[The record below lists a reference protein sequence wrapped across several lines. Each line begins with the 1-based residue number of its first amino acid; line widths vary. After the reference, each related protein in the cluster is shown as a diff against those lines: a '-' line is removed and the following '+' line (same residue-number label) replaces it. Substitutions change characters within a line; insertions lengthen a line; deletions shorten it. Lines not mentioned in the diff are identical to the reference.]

1 MNAFVNDDV
10 PMKAIRDQ
18 GTVLAV
24 VIVAGAVFTYAAHS
38 VVVAIVLFAIAG
50 MGAAQAASNA
60 PRETAE
66 RRFLWLVA
74 TTWLVMEVLACIGFS
89 SRFWG

>member
-1 MNAFVNDDV
+1 MTTFAVDDV
-10 PMKAIRDQ
+10 PMKAIKDQ
-18 GTVLAV
+18 GTVLGL
-24 VIVAGAVFTYAAHS
+24 VIVIGAVFSFEVHS
-38 VVVAIVLFAIAG
+38 VVVGIVLFAIAAV
-50 MGAAQAASNA
+50 GAAQAASNA

-74 TTWLVMEVLACIGFS
+74 TTWLVMEVLAGIGWS